1 MKLLTFLFAI
11 LGASTAIVLAAP
23 APVEGS
29 VGAPVAKRE
38 PDPEPDA
45 AMPTYPSTAHTH
57 GEPNIGACYDIC
69 C

>member
-38 PDPEPDA
+38 PDPEPVDKRWCQR
-45 AMPTYPSTAHTH
+45 P
-57 GEPNIGACYDIC
+57 GEPC
-69 C
+69 